1 MRHDPKVLKIDSNI
15 FGTGEYPPNPLPGHM
30 SVIEEFGGG
39 ERVKS
44 LFLLSENR
52 LLTRGLPMDHG
63 SGVYGSV
70 GGKQTTDP
78 WTLDP
83 WREAPG

>member
-1 MRHDPKVLKIDSNI
+1 MLPHP
-15 FGTGEYPPNPLPGHM
+15 PGHM

-70 GGKQTTDP
+70 RGKPKEEKEQEEENEEEVEKKNKD
-78 WTLDP
+78 
-83 WREAPG
+83 REDKD

>member
-1 MRHDPKVLKIDSNI
+1 MNDPFRYTLPIGFTALVRHDPKVLKIDSNI
-15 FGTGEYPPNPLPGHM
+15 FVTGEYPPPPLPGQM

-52 LLTRGLPMDHG
+52 LLTRGLP
-63 SGVYGSV
+63 
-70 GGKQTTDP
+70 
-78 WTLDP
+78 
-83 WREAPG
+83 